1 MMVFTVHDRENL
13 TMIRPLERGPD
24 GSVGKTDP
32 SFAGYGVVI
41 YFLLDGF
48 VISFSL
54 ADF

>member
-32 SFAGYGVVI
+32 SFGGYGVVI